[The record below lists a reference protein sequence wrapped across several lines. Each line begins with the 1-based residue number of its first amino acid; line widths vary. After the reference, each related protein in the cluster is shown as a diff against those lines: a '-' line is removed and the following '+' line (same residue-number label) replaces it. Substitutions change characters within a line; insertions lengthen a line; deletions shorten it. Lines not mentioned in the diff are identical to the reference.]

1 MEGFGIYERSP
12 GSLFLFS
19 TLTKLVEKFRL
30 GTYMVKAVKGI
41 VRKKEAFRDPGLV
54 RAGSGQFAEDGP
66 GAVWLR

>member
-1 MEGFGIYERSP
+1 MEGLWIYERSP
-12 GSLFLFS
+12 GSLFPCS

-30 GTYMVKAVKGI
+30 RTYMVKAVKGR

-54 RAGSGQFAEDGP
+54 RTGSRWFAEDGP